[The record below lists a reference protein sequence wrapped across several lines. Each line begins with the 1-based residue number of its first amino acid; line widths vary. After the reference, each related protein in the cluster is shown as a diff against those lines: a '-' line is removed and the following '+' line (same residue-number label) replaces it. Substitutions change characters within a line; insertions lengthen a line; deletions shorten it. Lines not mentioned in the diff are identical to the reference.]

1 MRYSAQT
8 DRFVHDRLP
17 PPAQGP
23 RLDYNLPEL
32 QLPAQVNLVQ
42 ALFEGAARRGLA
54 DRPLLRSPRRT
65 LSYAQ
70 AQLEVA
76 RIAQVLVQDHGL
88 VPGNRVL
95 LRGGNSIGMALA
107 WLAVVQAGAVAVAT
121 MPLLRA
127 KELGDIID
135 KAQPTLA
142 ICDERLLDELQIAR
156 AQQPVLQTLVSFDA
170 LHQSGELA
178 RAAAGYDGLHPA
190 CATAADD
197 IALLAFTSGTTG
209 KPKAAVHSHRDVLAA
224 CETWPRHVLR
234 ATPDDIVMGSPPLA
248 FTFGLGGLLIF
259 PMWAGASV
267 YFPDIP
273 YTPQAMAQ
281 LIFDTDATIVYTA
294 PTFYRQM
301 APFMQEQAA
310 QRGRPAALRLSV
322 SAGEGLPDATRQLW
336 KNATGLEMLD
346 GIGATE
352 MFHIFIS
359 AAPEQVRRGAIG
371 TVVPGYSARVV
382 GDDGQELPRGS
393 VGRIAVI
400 GPTGCR
406 YLDDARQTN
415 YVKDGWN
422 YPGDAFCAGCGWLLF
437 LPGPHRRHDHHLRL
451 QRRRPRGGRRAAAPP
466 GGGRVRCDRPERR
479 GARHDRQSLLRAAPR
494 CGGRRRAGAGAA
506 RPRQGQHRPLQIP
519 ARDRV
524 SRQAAAHRNRQTATL
539 QAQNHMK
546 HLHPPGWVPAKG
558 YANGVAARGT
568 QIFVGGQIGWN
579 AQQQFESDDFIA
591 QTAQTLRNV
600 LAVLAEGGA
609 GPEHM
614 ARMTWYILD
623 REEYNARLKE
633 LGQVYREVIGRH
645 FPAMSCVQV
654 AALMEAR
661 AKVEI
666 EVTAVV
672 PD

>member
-1 MRYSAQT
+1 MSYSAQT

-17 PPAQGP
+17 PPEQWP
-23 RLDYNLPEL
+23 RLTYTLPEL
-32 QLPAQVNLVQ
+32 QLPGQVNLVQ
-42 ALFEGAARRGLA
+42 VLFESAAKRGLG
-54 DRPLLRSPRRT
+54 DLPLLRSPRRT

-70 AQLEVA
+70 AQAEVA
-76 RIAQVLVQDHGL
+76 RIAQVLVQDYGL

-142 ICDERLLDELQIAR
+142 ICDERLLDELQLAR

-178 RAAAGYDGLHPA
+178 LAAARCDGQRPP

-209 KPKAAVHSHRDVLAA
+209 KPKAAVHTHRDVLAA

-281 LIFDTDATIVYTA
+281 LIFDTGATIVYTA

-310 QRGRPAALRLSV
+310 QRGRAAALRLSV

-359 AAPEQVRRGAIG
+359 AAPEDVRRGAIG
-371 TVVPGYSARVV
+371 TVVPGYTARVV
-382 GDDGQELPRGS
+382 GEDGQELPRGS
-393 VGRIAVI
+393 VGRIAVM
-400 GPTGCR
+400 GPTGCK
-406 YLDDARQTN
+406 YMGDARQAS

-422 YPGDAFCAGCGWLLF
+422 YPGDAFVQDAEGYFFYQARTDDMIITSGYNVGAPEVEDALLSHPAVAECGVIGQSDEARGMIVKAFCVLRPGVVGDAALVQALQDHVKATIAPYKYPREITF
-437 LPGPHRRHDHHLRL
+437 MDKLPRTETGKL
-451 QRRRPRGGRRAAAPP
+451 QR
-466 GGGRVRCDRPERR
+466 
-479 GARHDRQSLLRAAPR
+479 
-494 CGGRRRAGAGAA
+494 
-506 RPRQGQHRPLQIP
+506 
-519 ARDRV
+519 
-524 SRQAAAHRNRQTATL
+524 
-539 QAQNHMK
+539 
-546 HLHPPGWVPAKG
+546 
-558 YANGVAARGT
+558 
-568 QIFVGGQIGWN
+568 F
-579 AQQQFESDDFIA
+579 
-591 QTAQTLRNV
+591 
-600 LAVLAEGGA
+600 
-609 GPEHM
+609 
-614 ARMTWYILD
+614 
-623 REEYNARLKE
+623 RLKT
-633 LGQVYREVIGRH
+633 
-645 FPAMSCVQV
+645 P
-654 AALMEAR
+654 
-661 AKVEI
+661 
-666 EVTAVV
+666 
-672 PD
+672 